1 MFIDKSLLDSL
12 TEQAKASPRLRHLY
26 DLRTTPNDTS
36 QRILNALEPGTIF
49 AIHKHPLSSTT
60 IIVLRGAIRHFI
72 YNDNGVIIDQR
83 DIKACDGVQPL
94 LQLEANS
101 WHKMECLESGTVIFE
116 CKDGKYNPTCDT
128 IFFDNK

>member
-1 MFIDKSLLDSL
+1 MFIDKSLLDCL
-12 TEQAKASPRLRHLY
+12 TEQAKASPRLRHLC

-72 YNDNGVIIDQR
+72 YNDKG
-83 DIKACDGVQPL
+83 L
-94 LQLEANS
+94 
-101 WHKMECLESGTVIFE
+101 
-116 CKDGKYNPTCDT
+116 
-128 IFFDNK
+128 